1 MSIDSGEIKEDL
13 ERFENLIKMINFDYE
28 RFFSKILKHPP
39 IAYER
44 EVNKLIAK
52 YNLNII
58 TNSTLRFKFNNLV
71 ARYLAFRDKWNKKMM
86 EFEGIK
92 KTPFIK
98 LADDDLNKKYISKN
112 KIDFEDELNKL
123 PQYIDKNKISRIIE
137 NKIEEYRNRGIEN
150 LEVKIDIVDSKPKLI
165 IRPIK

>member
-1 MSIDSGEIKEDL
+1 MVVDNGEIKDDL

-28 RFFSKILKHPP
+28 RFFAKILKHPP
-39 IAYER
+39 IVYER

-52 YNLNII
+52 YNLNTI
-58 TNSTLRFKFNNLV
+58 TNPTLRFKFNNLV
-71 ARYLAFRDKWNKKMM
+71 ARYLTFRDKWNKRMM

-98 LADDDLNKKYISKN
+98 IAESDLNKEDKTKN
-112 KIDFEDELNKL
+112 KIDFESELDKL
-123 PQYIDKNKISRIIE
+123 PPNIDRNKISKLIE
-137 NKIEEYRNRGIEN
+137 NKIEEYRTKGVEN
-150 LEVKIDIVDSKPKLI
+150 LEVKISIVENKPKLI

>member
-1 MSIDSGEIKEDL
+1 MSIDSSEIKEDL

-28 RFFSKILKHPP
+28 RFFAKILKHPP
-39 IAYER
+39 IVYER

-52 YNLNII
+52 YNLNTIN
-58 TNSTLRFKFNNLV
+58 NSTLRFKFNNLV
-71 ARYLAFRDKWNKKMM
+71 ARYLTFRDKWNKKMM

-92 KTPFIK
+92 KTSFIK
-98 LADDDLNKKYISKN
+98 LVQDDPNKEYISKG
-112 KIDFEDELNKL
+112 KIDFESELNKL
-123 PQYIDKNKISRIIE
+123 PPNIDRNKISRIIE